1 MPANDQETASPGT
14 GRRRDSGSFGTAG
27 GDPQAQYERHRQAF
41 LAWATHVDDSTPS
54 PAGLGSRGLAGL
66 LTADGGEWT
75 VHVVAAA
82 PRRWTGAVDSRVTA
96 LLDAYRLILRSAS
109 QGHAVM
115 TQ

>member
-1 MPANDQETASPGT
+1 M
-14 GRRRDSGSFGTAG
+14 AG

-41 LAWATHVDDSTPS
+41 LAQAIHVDDPTPA

-66 LTADGGEWT
+66 LTADAGAWI
-75 VHVVAAA
+75 VHIVAAT
-82 PRRWTGAVDSRVTA
+82 PRRWTGAADSRVTA

-109 QGHAVM
+109 PDHAGI

>member
-1 MPANDQETASPGT
+1 M
-14 GRRRDSGSFGTAG
+14 AG
-27 GDPQAQYERHRQAF
+27 GDPQAEYERHRQAF
-41 LAWATHVDDSTPS
+41 LAQATHVDDPTPV

-66 LTADGGEWT
+66 LTADAGAWT

-82 PRRWTGAVDSRVTA
+82 PRRWTGAADSRMTA

-109 QGHAVM
+109 PGHAVI